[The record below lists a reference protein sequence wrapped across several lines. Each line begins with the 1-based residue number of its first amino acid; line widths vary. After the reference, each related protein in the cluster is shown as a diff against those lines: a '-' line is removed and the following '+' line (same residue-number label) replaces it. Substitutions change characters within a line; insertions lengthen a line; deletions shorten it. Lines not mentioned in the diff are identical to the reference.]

1 MRKIIIINLLFIT
14 CLVSIFAQQSQV
26 FLHPDVQFIK
36 GKELFA
42 QGKFAASY
50 PCFTEFLKTAD
61 TEQAGQLEEAEFYL
75 AANAYELHQKN
86 AMDLLKVLL
95 LKYPNTVFADEVN
108 CILGRMEVDN
118 KNFAK
123 AMLYFNQVNI
133 THLGLKN
140 QTECLFS
147 KGYAAIQTKNYSVA
161 SSIYKNLEEQDT
173 EYKFSSAYYFAYSE
187 YCLKNYAAALPE
199 FLKLE
204 NNPQYKNIVD
214 YYIVQIYYALK
225 DYDKLNDRAD
235 ILLKNSPDNK
245 NNAEIYRIAGE
256 IAYRK
261 QNYEKAIS
269 YLKSYEKLF
278 PQVLRNDMY
287 LLGLSYYQVKNYS
300 NAVQYLSK
308 ATNEKD
314 EMTENAYM
322 HLGNSYLKLKDF
334 ANAKLAFEA
343 SLASNFNKSV
353 REEAMFNYALTC
365 YESTTA
371 FGESISAF
379 EQFLNE
385 FPKSKHAELAFGY
398 LSTVYLTTKNYEAAY
413 QSVQKIKSANAAFL
427 ETKQYILYQLGTEAF
442 VQNNFEKAISRFTLA
457 LEFAPAGKYSAE
469 CLYWRAESKYRINQ
483 PEQAIGDLKT
493 FFSNDYHKSSVNK
506 VMASYLMAYSF
517 FSMKNY
523 TESLNWFL
531 KYIEEQSQVSVSSYP
546 DALNRIGDCY
556 FNNRDFAKAQ
566 IFYSKAASANPASAE
581 YSLFQAAYVTGLQK
595 NYESKITKLESL
607 ISQYPTSAYVDNALY
622 EIGRA
627 WLLLENNS
635 KAIATYQRLLEHKPT
650 GDLARKAALE
660 IGMMYFND
668 KNYDHAVSAYKNVI
682 LKYSGTDEANTALES
697 LQTLY
702 IETNEVANYMAYI
715 KTLGIGTKSGSEDSI
730 SYIAAERQYMNAN
743 YPKAINGLQTYLNQF
758 GKDARF
764 AVTAQYYL
772 AESYYVTEDKVNAL
786 KAYEEVVK
794 ATGSQFTEAAAS
806 RCAEI
811 LYDRKDY
818 ASALMY
824 FKQLNTLAQNSE
836 NKINSRQGIL
846 RCSFVLNDF
855 QTTVKTANEITGDTH
870 SDEEVKNEAQSIR
883 AKAYLALNQVAEAIT
898 DLKSLSGDTR
908 TIIGAEANYLLANH
922 YFDQGKMTEVEKMVM
937 EFAKKNTPHQFW
949 LARSFVLLADMYIKL
964 NNDFQAKQYLL
975 SLQKNYK
982 PVDEIQS
989 LITERLNAISL
1000 REKKSIIN

>member
-1 MRKIIIINLLFIT
+1 MANT
-14 CLVSIFAQQSQV
+14 FAQHSQIYTNS
-26 FLHPDVQFIK
+26 DAQFIK
-36 GKELFA
+36 GKELFT

-50 PCFTEFLKTAD
+50 PCFAEFLKVAD

-75 AANAYELHQKN
+75 AANAYELHQQN
-86 AMDLLKVLL
+86 AANLLKQFLN
-95 LKYPNTVFADEVN
+95 KYPNTVFADEVN
-108 CILGRMEVDN
+108 YRLGRMEVDS
-118 KNFAK
+118 KNFVL
-123 AMLYFNQVNI
+123 AMQYFNQVNT
-133 THLGLKN
+133 THLGQN
-140 QTECLFS
+140 SQTECLFS
-147 KGYAAIQTKNYSVA
+147 KAYTAIQTKSYSIA
-161 SSIYKNLEEQDT
+161 SVIYKNLKEQDSP
-173 EYKFSSAYYFAYSE
+173 YKFSSAYYYAYSE
-187 YCLKNYAAALPE
+187 YCLKNYDAALPE

-204 NNPQYKNIVD
+204 NNPQYKTIVA
-214 YYIVQIYYALK
+214 YYIVQIYYAQK

-256 IAYRK
+256 MAYRK

-287 LLGLSYYQVKNYS
+287 LLGLSYFQIKDYN
-300 NAVQYLSK
+300 NAVLYLSK
-308 ATNEKD
+308 ATTEKD

-343 SLASNFNKSV
+343 SLTSNFNKSV

-385 FPKSKHAELAFGY
+385 FPNSKHAEKAYDY

-457 LEFAPAGKYSAE
+457 LEYAPTGKYSAE

-493 FFSNDYHKSSVNK
+493 FFSNSNLKSSTNQ
-506 VMASYLMAYSF
+506 VMANYLMAYSY
-517 FSMKNY
+517 FSKKNY
-523 TESLNWFL
+523 SESLNWFL
-531 KYIEEQSQVSVSSYP
+531 KYIDGETNMKATSYP
-546 DALNRIGDCY
+546 DAMNRIGDCY
-556 FNNRDFAKAQ
+556 FNNRNFAKAQ
-566 IFYSKAASANPASAE
+566 IFYSKAASVSPASAD

-607 ISQYPTSAYVDNALY
+607 ISQFPSSGYVDNALY

-627 WLLLENNS
+627 WLLLENNA
-635 KAIATYQRLLEHKPT
+635 KAIATYQRLLAQKPT

-660 IGMMYFND
+660 IGMIYFND
-668 KNYDHAVSAYKNVI
+668 KNYDRAIAAYKNVI
-682 LKYSGTDEANTALES
+682 ANYPGTEEANTALES
-697 LQTLY
+697 LQTAY
-702 IETNEVANYMAYI
+702 IETNEVSNYMAYI
-715 KTLGIGTKSGSEDSI
+715 KTLGVGTKSGTEDSI
-730 SYIAAERQYMNAN
+730 SYIAAEHQYMNAN
-743 YPKAINGLQTYLNQF
+743 YPKAISGLQTYLNQF
-758 GKDARF
+758 GQDARY
-764 AVTAQYYL
+764 AATAQYYL
-772 AESYYVTEDKVNAL
+772 AESYYVTDDKVNAL
-786 KAYEEVVK
+786 KAYQDVLK
-794 ATGSQFTEAAAS
+794 ITGNQYTEEAAL
-806 RCAEI
+806 RCSEI
-811 LYDRKDY
+811 TYDRKDY
-818 ASALMY
+818 ASALTY
-824 FKQLNTLAQNSE
+824 FKQLETVAQSVD
-836 NKINSRQGIL
+836 NKNVSRLGIL
-846 RCSFVLNDF
+846 RCSFFLNDY
-855 QTTVKTANEITGDTH
+855 QTTVKIATEIMTDPHSGDELKT
-870 SDEEVKNEAQSIR
+870 EALYNRS
-883 AKAYLALNQVAEAIT
+883 KAYLALNQYAEALA
-898 DLKSLSGDTR
+898 DLKLLSADTR
-908 TIIGAEANYLLANH
+908 TATGAEANYLLANL
-922 YFDQGKMTEVEKMVM
+922 YFDQGKMTDVEKTVM

-982 PVDEIQS
+982 PVDEIQT
-989 LITERLNAISL
+989 LITDRLSAISV
-1000 REKKSIIN
+1000 REKKTIIN